1 MAEACVCAMAGDTIT
16 GMVCTSKEAGTAK
29 GLTSR
34 RKGCLDPDLRRR
46 RLWRGETGVQWGWDP
61 GLEVGV
67 WGRGTVQKRTVDR
80 VRLRDP
86 SVR

>member
-1 MAEACVCAMAGDTIT
+1 M
-16 GMVCTSKEAGTAK
+16 
-29 GLTSR
+29 
-34 RKGCLDPDLRRR
+34 DPDLRRR